1 MISHTAANSVKVVA
15 EGLAGDHGETDERP
29 MPLPS
34 ATRSKVLATAVSAPP
49 ITAAQET
56 ADGEAGPSSTI
67 ATVPSGAVGSA
78 MLRSNRQMSAS
89 RMMIGIGT
97 PSSQSS
103 MPRPISGPPK
113 FVRPAPRHRACV
125 LVTMRIDGMA
135 RLVLESLYQASVR
148 VTRGGF
154 PDAVQV

>member
-56 ADGEAGPSSTI
+56 ADGEAGPSSDYRYRAKRRCWECHAAFLSPDEREQDDDRDRHAKQPEQY
-67 ATVPSGAVGSA
+67 ATTHF
-78 MLRSNRQMSAS
+78 RSSKVCP
-89 RMMIGIGT
+89 T
-97 PSSQSS
+97 
-103 MPRPISGPPK
+103 RP
-113 FVRPAPRHRACV
+113 
-125 LVTMRIDGMA
+125 
-135 RLVLESLYQASVR
+135 
-148 VTRGGF
+148 
-154 PDAVQV
+154 